1 LALDNFVQL
10 DPLQQSDQLTQY
22 YLEVQLLLVDLVG
35 LAGLVDLIH
44 LFENTAENLNIVNRY
59 TLIYYKAIIYYT
71 DRKEK

>member
-44 LFENTAENLNIVNRY
+44 LFENTVENLNIVNRY